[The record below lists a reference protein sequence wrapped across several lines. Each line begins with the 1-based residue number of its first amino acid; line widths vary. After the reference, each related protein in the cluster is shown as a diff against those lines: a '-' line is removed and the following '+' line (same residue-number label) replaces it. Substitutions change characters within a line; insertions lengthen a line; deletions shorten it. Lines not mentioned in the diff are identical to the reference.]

1 MLLIISNKYDYDDD
15 DGDGDDGGGDDW
27 LVVSNIF
34 IFHYIWDNPSH
45 WLAYFSGGW
54 NHQKTE
60 RLTRGWYR
68 LVRAAPTDSVGTI
81 SLEVSKV
88 MVALKPRKVVE
99 HFHANQRTSWVI
111 PLLWS
116 LSFSPRFVGHQPS
129 RTSNL
134 RPGFPGSYIPYSIS
148 GVITKRHNWHFG
160 IGPWFRKLPVTEVVQ
175 LAIL

>member
-1 MLLIISNKYDYDDD
+1 MMMVMVMMVVVVVMTGWWFQTFLFSIIYGIILPID
-15 DGDGDDGGGDDW
+15 
-27 LVVSNIF
+27 LHIF
-34 IFHYIWDNPSH
+34 Q
-45 WLAYFSGGW
+45 GGW

>member
-1 MLLIISNKYDYDDD
+1 MLLIIAISMIMMMMMVMVMM
-15 DGDGDDGGGDDW
+15 
-27 LVVSNIF
+27 VVVVMTGWWFQTFLFSIIYGIILPIDFHIF
-34 IFHYIWDNPSH
+34 Q
-45 WLAYFSGGW
+45 GGW

-99 HFHANQRTSWVI
+99 HFHANQWTS
-111 PLLWS
+111 
-116 LSFSPRFVGHQPS
+116 FVGHQPS